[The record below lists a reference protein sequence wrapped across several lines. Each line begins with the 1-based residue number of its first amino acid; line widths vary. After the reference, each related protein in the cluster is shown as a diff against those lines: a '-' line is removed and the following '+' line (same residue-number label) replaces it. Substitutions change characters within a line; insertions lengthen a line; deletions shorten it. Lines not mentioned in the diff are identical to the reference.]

1 MLFCA
6 FLYTQDPLL
15 WKCLVVVSYKLD
27 ATMNRNALMDCSMT
41 IVEKIFY
48 SWNEVSNYNL

>member
-1 MLFCA
+1 MLFYA

-15 WKCLVVVSYKLD
+15 WKCPVVVSHKLD
-27 ATMNRNALMDCSMT
+27 ATMNRNALMDCSMN